1 VEVKIQRRREERR
14 GKDYWSE
21 GVRSMS
27 EGPGLVSKTEG
38 DWSTP
43 AGEESCTG
51 GESCRRPE
59 PAREV
64 PKYDGP
70 RMRRRP
76 CG

>member
-1 VEVKIQRRREERR
+1 MQRRREGR
-14 GKDYWSE
+14 GGKGQNYWCPE

-51 GESCRRPE
+51 GELCCWLE
-59 PAREV
+59 FEREV
-64 PKYDGP
+64 LKYEGP